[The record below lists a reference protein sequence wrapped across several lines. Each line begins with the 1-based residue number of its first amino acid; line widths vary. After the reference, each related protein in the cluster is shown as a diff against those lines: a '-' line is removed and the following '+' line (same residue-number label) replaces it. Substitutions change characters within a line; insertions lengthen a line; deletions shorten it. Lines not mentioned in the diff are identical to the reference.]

1 MSSLDSIRWDAA
13 AVVAVALG
21 LGLLPATWRY
31 RVQGAAL
38 DALGPAQAA
47 IAATQQ
53 TCRQAAVRVTGDWPG
68 RAAALEAQ
76 LAELRAERDA
86 LAAQLAVQ
94 WPDTRAATE
103 AETSSL
109 VQSQL
114 IIARVLGR
122 QAQASL
128 APADLLEIGL
138 SSGVAPWALVTDV
151 PVTDAPASDAP
162 MVFDAGEGAGL
173 AAGQLAFT
181 GRRVLGR
188 IGAVGLRTS
197 TLKRVSDL
205 GYRDLVAVAHLA
217 EGALQVT
224 ATGVLEGAG
233 DGLCRIRHVEVSRP
247 VDVGDYIL
255 TAETE
260 GLLPQP
266 LFYGQ
271 IIRAERQPDSPHWEL
286 WMTPAAGPRPSQAAV
301 LRATA
306 TPR

>member
-1 MSSLDSIRWDAA
+1 MSSLDSVRWDAA

-21 LGLLPATWRY
+21 LGLLPASWRD

-47 IAATQQ
+47 ISATQQ
-53 TCRQAAVRVTGDWPG
+53 SCRQAAARVTGDWPG
-68 RAAALEAQ
+68 RAAALEVE

-94 WPDTRAATE
+94 WPDTGAATE
-103 AETSSL
+103 AEAPSL

-114 IIARVLGR
+114 VVARVLGR

-138 SSGVAPWALVTDV
+138 SSGVAPWALVTD
-151 PVTDAPASDAP
+151 APAGDTP
-162 MVFDAGEGAGL
+162 MVFDTGEGAGL

-217 EGALQVT
+217 EGALQIT

-233 DGLCRIRHVEVSRP
+233 DGLCRIRHVDVSRP

-301 LRATA
+301 LRTTA